1 MLFSILVVY
10 KVEISFLWKVYI
22 SCVCELILKE
32 NVLNEIMKKKV
43 IFWVRYSEISWKK
56 KLLENLEIKLWY
68 RKLGFEIL

>member
-1 MLFSILVVY
+1 MWIDFKRKCIEWNY
-10 KVEISFLWKVYI
+10 D
-22 SCVCELILKE
+22 
-32 NVLNEIMKKKV
+32 KKV